1 MNNKIHDFN
10 GFQIKLVG
18 VVVIFS
24 VGGGTRDTPVA
35 ERVKVGMSPVCE
47 CENVF
52 YTYSIVGRV
61 KVGMSPVCECENV
74 FYTYSIVGRVKVGMS
89 PVSECENVFYT
100 YRQYSWEG
108 EGGDVIT
115 CS

>member
-1 MNNKIHDFN
+1 M
-10 GFQIKLVG
+10 
-18 VVVIFS
+18 
-24 VGGGTRDTPVA
+24 
-35 ERVKVGMSPVCE
+35 GMSPVCE

-89 PVSECENVFYT
+89 SPVAEC
-100 YRQYSWEG
+100 
-108 EGGDVIT
+108 D
-115 CS
+115 